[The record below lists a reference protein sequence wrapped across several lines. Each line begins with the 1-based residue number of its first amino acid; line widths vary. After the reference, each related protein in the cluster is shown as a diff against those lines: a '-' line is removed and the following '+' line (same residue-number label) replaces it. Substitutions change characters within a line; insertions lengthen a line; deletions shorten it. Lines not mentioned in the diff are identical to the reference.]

1 MEEEPFVDPVCGMKL
16 PISRARASVAHQ
28 GQALEFI
35 DESFDSVVS
44 TFVFCSVP
52 DPVLGLQEVRRVL
65 KPGGRAYLLEH
76 VLSQKRLL
84 GWLMRRTT
92 GFSAP

>member
-1 MEEEPFVDPVCGMKL
+1 VEEESFVDPVCGMKL
-16 PISRARASVAHQ
+16 PISRARDSVAHQ

-65 KPGGRAYLLEH
+65 KPGGRAYLLKH
-76 VLSQKRLL
+76 VSSRA
-84 GWLMRRTT
+84 GGSCGAPT
-92 GFSAP
+92 GSSVP